1 MKKLKQRTTAKATKV
16 KRYDNRTKQ
25 VQDNRNFQTNQ
36 ARVFKKCEGKE
47 EIKTPPDAEDVTAF
61 WKGIRSAKQ
70 KRRCYREKQNTVKIF
85 KDDVKIKSKSMPD
98 WEGAESDEIQCF
110 WLKSFTAV
118 H

>member
-1 MKKLKQRTTAKATKV
+1 MLSR
-16 KRYDNRTKQ
+16 
-25 VQDNRNFQTNQ
+25 
-36 ARVFKKCEGKE
+36 
-47 EIKTPPDAEDVTAF
+47 
-61 WKGIRSAKQ
+61 
-70 KRRCYREKQNTVKIF
+70 KQNTVKIF

>member
-1 MKKLKQRTTAKATKV
+1 MK
-16 KRYDNRTKQ
+16 
-25 VQDNRNFQTNQ
+25 
-36 ARVFKKCEGKE
+36 
-47 EIKTPPDAEDVTAF
+47 
-61 WKGIRSAKQ
+61 KQ

-98 WEGAESDEIQCF
+98 WEGAESDKIQCF